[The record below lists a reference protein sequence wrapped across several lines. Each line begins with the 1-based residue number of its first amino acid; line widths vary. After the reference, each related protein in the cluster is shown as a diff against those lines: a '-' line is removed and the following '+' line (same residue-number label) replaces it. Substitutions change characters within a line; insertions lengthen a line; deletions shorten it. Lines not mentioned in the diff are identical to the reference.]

1 MKKVRTW
8 IISILAV
15 VAVLCIIVWCM
26 WGREIRTLASLHQVG
41 DNHYLYYMEYKADYD
56 LDEVV
61 ARNIDQNAQLL
72 DYVTAKIGKGIPIK
86 GKSAQVADENGKLNT
101 FNCTSLQARNAEGDG
116 FLYGRNYDY
125 FANPTLV
132 TLSHPKKGYA

>member
-61 ARNIDQNAQLL
+61 ARNIDQNA
-72 DYVTAKIGKGIPIK
+72 
-86 GKSAQVADENGKLNT
+86 
-101 FNCTSLQARNAEGDG
+101 
-116 FLYGRNYDY
+116 
-125 FANPTLV
+125 
-132 TLSHPKKGYA
+132 